1 MTLSH
6 TYTKHH
12 FIDTAPLVSRFDVL
26 AEAVLAFTIAGR
38 LGHAI
43 RTSRKI
49 VRLIRTLTTLEGHN
63 AQLKRKLDMLS
74 HKPWRD
80 CVLRELGGLRKLK
93 LWEAAKARIEARA
106 TAPIKRPKPQGPA
119 WLYTAERIAESERLK
134 ARKRACARASHNP
147 LIMRDKCK
155 LDFEGQFRL
164 APLPRA
170 KRGPRQMRVYTQ
182 NTIIEYDW
190 NPMPFQEEKG
200 FGPAMV
206 WPVEFYAAMKIEAE
220 ILAEKT
226 EGNSLQS
233 LPHSPLSFPQTRESN
248 PTEPRLLLNPLFRG
262 DDKEERRGDWNRK
275 DVRKRE
281 KTSAPPLSLN
291 DVLSP
296 KVWNDLFSPMP
307 EEVLHAGS

>member
-6 TYTKHH
+6 TYPNLR

-26 AEAVLAFTIAGR
+26 AQAVLAFTIAGR

-49 VRLIRTLTTLEGHN
+49 VRLIRTLTKLEGHN

-106 TAPIKRPKPQGPA
+106 AAPVKRPKPQGPA

-147 LIMRDKCK
+147 LIVRDKCK

-190 NPMPFQEEKG
+190 NPVPFQEEKG
-200 FGPAMV
+200 FGPACV

-220 ILAEKT
+220 ILAE
-226 EGNSLQS
+226 
-233 LPHSPLSFPQTRESN
+233 RESH
-248 PTEPRLLLNPLFRG
+248 PVLSSPRKRGSNNKCGSVGLDPRGRG
-262 DDKEERRGDWNRK
+262 DDKEGERYEQ
-275 DVRKRE
+275 E
-281 KTSAPPLSLN
+281 KVITTTISIY
-291 DVLSP
+291 DVLPP

-307 EEVLHAGS
+307 EEALHVGS

>member
-6 TYTKHH
+6 TYPNLR

-26 AEAVLAFTIAGR
+26 AEAVLAFAIAGQCFASMRAARKVIR
-38 LGHAI
+38 L
-43 RTSRKI
+43 
-49 VRLIRTLTTLEGHN
+49 VRVVTKLEAHN
-63 AQLKRKLDMLS
+63 AHLRLKLDMLS
-74 HKPWRD
+74 NKPWRER
-80 CVLRELGGLRKLK
+80 VLKDLGGLRKLK
-93 LWEAAKARIEARA
+93 LWEAAKARIEAR
-106 TAPIKRPKPQGPA
+106 TAAPKKERKPQGPA

-147 LIMRDKCK
+147 LIVRDKCK

-190 NPMPFQEEKG
+190 NPIPFQEEKG
-200 FGPAMV
+200 FGPASV

-220 ILAEKT
+220 ILAER
-226 EGNSLQS
+226 EGCSVL
-233 LPHSPLSFPQTRESN
+233 SPSRTRGSN
-248 PTEPRLLLNPLFRG
+248 NKCGSVGLDPRGRG
-262 DDKEERRGDWNRK
+262 DDKEGERYEQ
-275 DVRKRE
+275 E
-281 KTSAPPLSLN
+281 KVITTTISIY

-296 KVWNDLFSPMP
+296 EILADLFSPMP
-307 EEVLHAGS
+307 EEALHAGS